1 MNKYLDSLLK
11 AVKNP
16 ATWPEDG
23 EKIKVSRPGRT
34 AGFAYEKVRNAVE
47 YEEEHLLRRNA
58 ILRILM
64 RRQTGETETEMTRG
78 QSLLTELI
86 WAKHL
91 PNDKVPAN
99 LVKTVDA
106 ILKKYDTLLEA
117 IPEDQDRRFY
127 EEWIYDVMST
137 EVEYA
142 IESPQTLEHLASFM
156 FEKVKGE
163 LVWSAEDME
172 DAQKDMLVYVAIYRA
187 LLKSNLATLRYRVFT
202 LYFPKWSGADSEAV
216 RGVATRLG
224 VVVNAVE
231 EQIKHPYADQLYRLM
246 RRYALVF
253 WTLHDIAKEKPDNFY
268 EILNDD
274 EKLLQEVRKS
284 AYGRY
289 DRFKLRLRRTVGRA
303 VLFLFLTK
311 MLLALVIEVPY
322 EMLILGEIAAVPLA
336 INILF
341 HPLFLAIIGMTVSIP
356 KKKNTQQLL
365 EYIKSVMNPSQKS
378 PLGIVFKVRKPWS
391 QGVLGKFFTGMYAL
405 TYLFSYGAIAWV
417 LTGVLHFN
425 LVSTGL
431 FLFFFSI
438 VTFFGIKIRQSIREL
453 LVIDKQGGVFGT
465 VFDFFLLPV
474 VRVGRW
480 ISLRAPRVN
489 IFIFFLDF
497 IVEAPFKLAIELA
510 EAWIAFMREQK
521 EDL

>member
-1 MNKYLDSLLK
+1 MNKYLDSLLS
-11 AVKNP
+11 AVQNP
-16 ATWPEDG
+16 SVWPEDG

-64 RRQTGETETEMTRG
+64 RRHTGVIETEMTRG
-78 QSLLTELI
+78 QSLLTELV
-86 WAKHL
+86 WARHL
-91 PNDKVPAN
+91 PNNKVPTN
-99 LVKTVDA
+99 LIKTVDA
-106 ILKKYDTLLEA
+106 ILKKYDTLLDA
-117 IPEDQDRRFY
+117 IPESQDRRHY

-142 IESPQTLEHLASFM
+142 IEAPKALEHLASFM
-156 FEKVKGE
+156 FEKVSDE
-163 LVWSAEDME
+163 LVWSADDIEKS
-172 DAQKDMLVYVAIYRA
+172 QKDMLVYVAIYRS
-187 LLKSNLATLRYRVFT
+187 LLKANLATLRYRVFT
-202 LYFPKWSGADSEAV
+202 LYFPKWSGADAEAV
-216 RGVATRLG
+216 KGVAKRLH

-231 EQIKHPYADQLYRLM
+231 DQIKHPYADQLYRLM

-253 WTLHDIAKEKPDNFY
+253 WTLLDVAKEHPEDFY
-268 EILNDD
+268 EILGDD
-274 EKLLQEVRKS
+274 DKLLKEVRKS

-311 MLLALVIEVPY
+311 MLLALIIEVPY
-322 EMLILGEIAAVPLA
+322 EMIVFGELFVVPLA

-341 HPLFLAIIGMTVSIP
+341 HPLFLAVIGMTVSIP
-356 KKKNTQQLL
+356 KKKNTEQLL
-365 EYIKSVMNPSQKS
+365 DRVKGVMDPSQKR

-391 QGVLGKFFTGMYAL
+391 QGVLGKFFTGLYAL
-405 TYLFSYGAIAWV
+405 TYLLSYGLIAWFLTVV
-417 LTGVLHFN
+417 LNFN
-425 LVSTGL
+425 LVSAGL

-438 VTFFGIKIRQSIREL
+438 VTFFGIKIRQSVRDL
-453 LVIDKQGGVFGT
+453 LIVEKQGGLIGT
-465 VFDFFLLPV
+465 IFDFFLLPV